1 MGLWAISY
9 LFYFTKMTAR
19 WACIFNEGITEEKL
33 TSNTKESV
41 KL

>member
-1 MGLWAISY
+1 MGLFALPY
-9 LFYFTKMTAR
+9 LFHFTKITAR